1 MNFQMM
7 NTYFFRLMCLFLFVG
22 LLGACKPK
30 SAKRI
35 LVFSKT
41 AGFRHTSIPAGKA
54 ALLKLGLENKIQ
66 VDTTE
71 NSADFNEANLKK
83 YAAVVF
89 LNTTGDILNSYQQA
103 DFERF
108 IQAGGGFVGIHAAT
122 DTEYDWPWYNQL
134 VGAYFNGHP
143 KIQKAKLLVNNKTHI
158 ATKMLPSVWE
168 RRDEW
173 YNFKSFNAEVNVL
186 LDIDENSYEGGTMAN
201 KHPMSWYHEYDGGR
215 AFYTALGHTEETYEE
230 PLFLQHLLGG
240 LQYAMGT
247 KAKDYAAVST
257 KRVPPEN
264 RFVRK
269 VLWRN
274 LNEPMELDVFDNG
287 QIIVVERKGRILLW
301 DTKMQILEPVA
312 NIEVHTKYE
321 DGLLGVAIDPDY
333 ANNKWVYFFYSPPGE
348 EPKQHVSRF
357 VFEDGKLDRSS
368 EKVLL
373 EIAVQRDQCCHSGGS
388 LEFGP
393 QGNLFITVGDNT
405 NPFASNG
412 FSPSDEREG
421 RQPWDAQGSSAN
433 TNDLRGKILRIRPE
447 DDGTYSIPEGNLFP
461 VGTPKTRP
469 EIYVM
474 GCRNPFRHAIDH
486 RTGNLF
492 WGDVGPDSGK
502 DKEDR
507 GPKGIDEV
515 NIAKGPGNWGWPYSR
530 GNNQAYHRYNF
541 ETKASGPF
549 FDPDNPI
556 NESPNNT
563 GLRELPPANKSL
575 IWYSYDESKE
585 FPWVGVGGK
594 NPMAGPIYYSDQF
607 SDAKRFPDYF
617 DGKLLIYEWMR
628 NWIYVVKMDSTGQM
642 LRVDPFMAN
651 ESFSRPMDMVFGPDG
666 ALYVL
671 EYGQK
676 WFSANLDARLNKIE
690 FVRGNRVP
698 IPKIEVDQSV
708 GAAPLAVRCSA
719 KSSYDFDEGDELK
732 FAWKING
739 EEVSQKP
746 EPTLSFKEA
755 GIHQLELVVTDL
767 EGYSAVAKQE
777 IQVGNAPPQIS
788 IALKGGNRSFYD
800 DRKKQMAYEV
810 SVADGED
817 GTTDEGLIA
826 ADAVSVSLDYVETG
840 FDMTSIAQGHQTNTS
855 GGNLADGKKL
865 IEGSDCKTCHA
876 AKVEVN
882 GPSYNAI
889 AARYNNSPSLV
900 TTLAKKVIR
909 GGQGTWGER
918 AMSAHPQI
926 KQDDAEEMVRYILSL
941 GQKDVAAAA
950 NRMPLKGDIKI
961 DEAPADANN
970 GSYVL
975 MVSYTDKGHQKIKP
989 ITSRKTFT
997 IRSPKVE
1004 AENYDAASFE
1014 VKRVKKGEKRDF
1026 NGVGRLRHDSFLRFD
1041 KLDLE
1046 GVGSLLVRGSNKN
1059 TSKISGRLEV
1069 RLDGPDGKKVGE
1081 AAFEPNEFTNDVE
1094 LNIPLEP
1101 TKGMHDL
1108 FFVVKTNAPANQAML
1123 ELDWI
1128 YFDISGKGEQRAGL

>member
-1 MNFQMM
+1 M
-7 NTYFFRLMCLFLFVG
+7 
-22 LLGACKPK
+22 
-30 SAKRI
+30 
-35 LVFSKT
+35 
-41 AGFRHTSIPAGKA
+41 
-54 ALLKLGLENKIQ
+54 LE
-66 VDTTE
+66 
-71 NSADFNEANLKK
+71 A
-83 YAAVVF
+83 
-89 LNTTGDILNSYQQA
+89 TG
-103 DFERF
+103 
-108 IQAGGGFVGIHAAT
+108 
-122 DTEYDWPWYNQL
+122 
-134 VGAYFNGHP
+134 
-143 KIQKAKLLVNNKTHI
+143 
-158 ATKMLPSVWE
+158 
-168 RRDEW
+168 
-173 YNFKSFNAEVNVL
+173 
-186 LDIDENSYEGGTMAN
+186 
-201 KHPMSWYHEYDGGR
+201 
-215 AFYTALGHTEETYEE
+215 
-230 PLFLQHLLGG
+230 
-240 LQYAMGT
+240 
-247 KAKDYAAVST
+247 
-257 KRVPPEN
+257 
-264 RFVRK
+264 
-269 VLWRN
+269 
-274 LNEPMELDVFDNG
+274 
-287 QIIVVERKGRILLW
+287 
-301 DTKMQILEPVA
+301 
-312 NIEVHTKYE
+312 
-321 DGLLGVAIDPDY
+321 
-333 ANNKWVYFFYSPPGE
+333 
-348 EPKQHVSRF
+348 
-357 VFEDGKLDRSS
+357 
-368 EKVLL
+368 
-373 EIAVQRDQCCHSGGS
+373 
-388 LEFGP
+388 
-393 QGNLFITVGDNT
+393 
-405 NPFASNG
+405 
-412 FSPSDEREG
+412 
-421 RQPWDAQGSSAN
+421 
-433 TNDLRGKILRIRPE
+433 
-447 DDGTYSIPEGNLFP
+447 
-461 VGTPKTRP
+461 
-469 EIYVM
+469 
-474 GCRNPFRHAIDH
+474 
-486 RTGNLF
+486 
-492 WGDVGPDSGK
+492 
-502 DKEDR
+502 
-507 GPKGIDEV
+507 
-515 NIAKGPGNWGWPYSR
+515 
-530 GNNQAYHRYNF
+530 
-541 ETKASGPF
+541 
-549 FDPDNPI
+549 
-556 NESPNNT
+556 
-563 GLRELPPANKSL
+563 
-575 IWYSYDESKE
+575 
-585 FPWVGVGGK
+585 
-594 NPMAGPIYYSDQF
+594 
-607 SDAKRFPDYF
+607 
-617 DGKLLIYEWMR
+617 
-628 NWIYVVKMDSTGQM
+628 
-642 LRVDPFMAN
+642 
-651 ESFSRPMDMVFGPDG
+651 
-666 ALYVL
+666 
-671 EYGQK
+671 
-676 WFSANLDARLNKIE
+676 
-690 FVRGNRVP
+690 
-698 IPKIEVDQSV
+698 
-708 GAAPLAVRCSA
+708 
-719 KSSYDFDEGDELK
+719 SYDFDEGDELK

-739 EEVSQKP
+739 LEVSQMP

-1014 VKRVKKGEKRDF
+1014 VKRVKKGEKRNF

-1069 RLDGPDGKKVGE
+1069 RLDVPDGKKVGE